1 MLNFTGS
8 HAQLRG
14 ACAHQ
19 GDSRN
24 APPNTIPAIKSAV
37 LKGTH
42 QIEFDV
48 KLSRDKRLV
57 IMHDWTV
64 DSTTNGTGY
73 VADLTFDGLRAL
85 DAGGRF
91 SSEFKG
97 TKIPTLQE
105 VLEIIP
111 REIRANVHVHDDPEI
126 AIRVA
131 LRLSE
136 LKRLDHCFL
145 TLGRNADFARV
156 AARAAVPDIKL
167 CKGHPAS
174 EKVTR
179 ETCTISEEIMEL
191 HRKLHP
197 DTIIN
202 PHIDYIQLVGGTTDS
217 IRNAAGILHRH
228 GVKVNYCC
236 ASTEE
241 SIRPLIDTG
250 VEYIL
255 TDNLDLCLEILA
267 ESGVQPYTIRT

>member
-8 HAQLRG
+8 HAQVRG

-19 GDSRN
+19 GDGKN

-37 LKGTH
+37 LKGAH

-48 KLSRDKRLV
+48 KLSRDKKLV

-97 TKIPTLQE
+97 T
-105 VLEIIP
+105 
-111 REIRANVHVHDDPEI
+111 
-126 AIRVA
+126 
-131 LRLSE
+131 
-136 LKRLDHCFL
+136 
-145 TLGRNADFARV
+145 
-156 AARAAVPDIKL
+156 
-167 CKGHPAS
+167 
-174 EKVTR
+174 
-179 ETCTISEEIMEL
+179 
-191 HRKLHP
+191 
-197 DTIIN
+197 
-202 PHIDYIQLVGGTTDS
+202 
-217 IRNAAGILHRH
+217 
-228 GVKVNYCC
+228 
-236 ASTEE
+236 EE

-267 ESGVQPYTIRT
+267 ESGVQPILEFTDSDGRGS